1 MHYFMK
7 YILLIFV
14 FSPILNLARAQDQSE
29 KNQIDS
35 FMARFSKKMDTV
47 SWLSEYDNIAW
58 WTSDSVSATSKEE
71 QAKLGP
77 EWFCFKRENIW
88 HAVYGKFYNGQYQM
102 VYHYVV
108 DTNNGVR
115 RINSVIDTFIT
126 L

>member
-47 SWLSEYDNIAW
+47 SWLCEYDNIAW
-58 WTSDSVSATSKEE
+58 WTSDSVSATSKEVDLNNWF
-71 QAKLGP
+71 AK
-77 EWFCFKRENIW
+77 
-88 HAVYGKFYNGQYQM
+88 
-102 VYHYVV
+102 
-108 DTNNGVR
+108 
-115 RINSVIDTFIT
+115 
-126 L
+126 